1 MKKILSG
8 YLKFSVTF
16 MKKLVSAESAHF
28 WEKISSVITFS
39 NIIYNIMLTPRAS
52 CFEEKDLLL

>member
-1 MKKILSG
+1 
-8 YLKFSVTF
+8 

-39 NIIYNIMLTPRAS
+39 NIILKYNVNAQG
-52 CFEEKDLLL
+52 